1 MQLII
6 SAGVGSGCPFGS
18 LGVKDHFWR
27 LFFTSGAAIYICGCS
42 LLQVWGRLSVEKL
55 GDWIENRF
63 WRLFL
68 TSGAAVFEINAKSDF
83 QAEAPDVRNKRQK

>member
-68 TSGAAVFEINAKSDF
+68 TSGAGVCMYSDI
-83 QAEAPDVRNKRQK
+83 QEEAPDVRNKRHN